1 MLGSAMAKA
10 HGRAGHRRAL
20 RPEDDRLLALPD
32 LPPVDP
38 GEQVGKGRGDE
49 VDDVFIEGVLFREGG
64 ALPHGALRP
73 VDVSPPSRRQR
84 ARVGRGVVLHLPRHR
99 VVHRAPAHADRVGRA
114 DVGPGG
120 HGRHVG
126 RQRDQHPRG
135 RRPRPRRGDV
145 HRDGDPA
152 LEDRLHHLPHRGI
165 EASRRVQLDHEER
178 RVLLDRPVDD
188 RGEVV
193 RRDGADRRGDGGDEH
208 PLRRG
213 RGGKGGPRKSE
224 EKRDRGEQNAANGT
238 CHGSL
243 FL

>member
-1 MLGSAMAKA
+1 MAKA
-10 HGRAGHRRAL
+10 HGHAGDRRTL
-20 RPEDDRLLALPD
+20 RPEGHRPVALPD

-38 GEQVGKGRGDE
+38 GEQVGKGRGDQ
-49 VDDVFIEGVLFREGG
+49 VDDIPVEGVFFREGG

-73 VDVSPPSRRQR
+73 VDVSPPARGQR
-84 ARVGRGVVLHLPRHR
+84 ARVGRGVVFHLPRHR
-99 VVHRAPAHADRVGRA
+99 VVHRAAPHVDRVGRA

-135 RRPRPRRGDV
+135 RRPRPLRGDV

-165 EASRRVQLDHEER
+165 EPARRVQLDHEER
-178 RVLLDRPVDD
+178 RVLFLRPGDD

-193 RRDGADRRGDGGDEH
+193 RRDGADRGGDGGHEH
-208 PLRRG
+208 PLPRRRRG
-213 RGGKGGPRKSE
+213 KGDPRNGE
-224 EKRDRGEQNAANGT
+224 EKRDRGDQNAANGT
-238 CHGSL
+238 CHGSR